1 MDRQARNA
9 TAITAW
15 RDEENWQIEDER
27 RIFKES
33 TPGDADKRLKSKLF
47 LSLGKQKKRYI
58 NKKHPFR
65 KIVDMRFLWLWKLS
79 TDTFQKETKIFNK
92 RFIFFERNQMS
103 IRARSSSLG
112 R

>member
-15 RDEENWQIEDER
+15 RDEENWRIEDER

-33 TPGDADKRLKSKLF
+33 TRGDADNRLKSKLF

-65 KIVDMRFLWLWKLS
+65 KIVDSVSSGCGRCRQILFKKNRRFLTS
-79 TDTFQKETKIFNK
+79 D
-92 RFIFFERNQMS
+92 S
-103 IRARSSSLG
+103 YSLNEIKCQ
-112 R
+112 